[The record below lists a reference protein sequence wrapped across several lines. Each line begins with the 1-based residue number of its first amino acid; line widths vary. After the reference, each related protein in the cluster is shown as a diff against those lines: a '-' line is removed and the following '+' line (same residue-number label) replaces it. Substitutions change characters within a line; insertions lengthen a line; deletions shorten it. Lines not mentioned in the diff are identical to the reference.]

1 MSKERFKKMVMLG
14 ISQFQDP
21 YYQGVAAQLAFFLF
35 LSILPTIILL
45 SQILGIF
52 SLSLDWIQDLAN
64 PYMTGEGMDTL
75 RKMLTYHPSGA
86 NSVFLAIIALWAA
99 SRFQFALIRV
109 TNYTLTDGVS
119 TGQGYVKDRLRSIK
133 TIIVTLFTVVFA
145 LVVLVYG
152 TMLLKLVFGMVA
164 GGKIADATWVALRWP
179 LSAALYF
186 LMISYN
192 YYVLPTKKVP
202 FRDIVPGSVFASV
215 GFLIVTFFY
224 NIYTARSANYDILYG
239 SFSNIVAL
247 LMWLWF
253 MAWVMCLGVTL
264 NRVWWAT
271 RPVNQKPIA
280 EEARTRRKPLNI
292 F

>member
-1 MSKERFKKMVMLG
+1 MVMLG

-133 TIIVTLFTVVFA
+133 TIIVTLFTVVFT
-145 LVVLVYG
+145 LIVLVYG
-152 TMLLKLVFGMVA
+152 KMLLKIIFGMVA
-164 GGKIADATWVALRWP
+164 GG
-179 LSAALYF
+179 
-186 LMISYN
+186 
-192 YYVLPTKKVP
+192 
-202 FRDIVPGSVFASV
+202 
-215 GFLIVTFFY
+215 
-224 NIYTARSANYDILYG
+224 
-239 SFSNIVAL
+239 
-247 LMWLWF
+247 
-253 MAWVMCLGVTL
+253 
-264 NRVWWAT
+264 
-271 RPVNQKPIA
+271 
-280 EEARTRRKPLNI
+280 
-292 F
+292 

>member
-1 MSKERFKKMVMLG
+1 MVMLG

-52 SLSLDWIQDLAN
+52 SLSLDWFQDMADT
-64 PYMTGEGMDTL
+64 YMTGEGMDTL

-152 TMLLKLVFGMVA
+152 TMLLKLVFGIVT
-164 GGKIADATWVALRWP
+164 GGKIADAAWVALRWP

-202 FRDIVPGSVFASV
+202 CRYIVPCIGFAAG
-215 GFLIVTFFY
+215 GFFI
-224 NIYTARSANYDILYG
+224 
-239 SFSNIVAL
+239 
-247 LMWLWF
+247 
-253 MAWVMCLGVTL
+253 
-264 NRVWWAT
+264 
-271 RPVNQKPIA
+271 
-280 EEARTRRKPLNI
+280 
-292 F
+292 